1 MPNFPPE
8 FEQMADE
15 AMLTEQPEAD
25 NGQRL
30 DPQALAW
37 RLKEEFETAA
47 AARKMPELRWLD
59 DLRQYRGIYDAA
71 TMRRLSKRK
80 RSRVFYRMTTTKVN
94 TMVARLMDLLFP
106 QRLKNWSVEPTPDP
120 MLPDDILMQ
129 ELGPEIEPKAMAMVQ
144 QQVQQLAMQ
153 NIVPD
158 QLAMQKMLEEAMQ
171 MALQEANTPQARV
184 RIAKDRAAA
193 MERVID
199 DQLKECNANGQRR
212 PSWQQNCREVV
223 KSSCLYGM
231 GILKGP
237 LVEKVATKR
246 FVAIKDEYGQTS
258 WNEEIFSIDYRPYHE
273 AVSIWDV
280 FPDPGARD
288 PSELRFVWQTHVMT
302 DKDVMDLAN
311 FPGFDGETILKY
323 LRENLDGDA
332 NLTDWETQVRQLN
345 NDNDSS
351 GAQLK
356 NRFRVYER
364 WGFLSGQDLA
374 AAGANIGEDDYEQV
388 YSSNIWMIGD
398 RIIKAYV
405 NPLDG
410 IDIPYYFY
418 PYQKD
423 DTSFWPEGIAYALR
437 TPQAGIN
444 AAVRAMQDNAGASS
458 GPIYAINT
466 AYLSEDDDPTE
477 MQANRIFLFD
487 KQGLAINQ
495 MFQAIA
501 VPSCIEHNLTL
512 SQFWQNGADEVSTP
526 RFNSGDGNVKGAG
539 ETASGLSMLM
549 GAANIL
555 LKDHIKDFDDC
566 IVAPF
571 IRAMFRW
578 NMKWNERD
586 DIKGDF
592 EVVASGSQSL
602 IAKEVRQQQV
612 PALIQ
617 YMAIPQFAP
626 YIRADKL
633 LEVALEQ
640 TDLPAERILRSDEE
654 AQQYRMEEQAMQAQA
669 NVQAL
674 VQELERQGLTPEQI
688 QQQMLMVLGQMQAS
702 MQQQPQGA
710 LPQGGLPA

>member
-15 AMLTEQPEAD
+15 AMLTEQPVD
-25 NGQRL
+25 NGPRL

-311 FPGFDGETILKY
+311 FPGFDGEIILKY
-323 LRENLDGDA
+323 LHENLDGDA

-345 NDNDSS
+345 DDNDSS

-364 WGFLSGQDLA
+364 WGFLSGHDLA